1 MNINDRNI
9 LCILAAQSCV
19 IYQIARKVGI
29 DSYYTEFLMKQTFQ
43 LMDYISDGGK

>member
-29 DSYYTEFLMKQTFQ
+29 DSYYTEFLMKQTKQ